1 MLVLNHPGS
10 ATSGPVYGNA
20 TTQLLE
26 FDDNGKFVR
35 EIGHGVYGL
44 AYAHG
49 VRYDKYDNLW
59 VVDKGAHTAIRF
71 NPAGY
76 VTLNLG
82 RRPEGPDDPEELYYR
97 GNGLGRGSNP
107 GRPPSEHVDGMFRSP
122 TDIAWDSDDNIYISD
137 GYVNSRVAKFDK
149 HGNWIKSWG
158 SRGTSGAH
166 ADENPGQFNV
176 PHNIGIDRQNNV
188 YVADRGN
195 RRIQVFDRDGRLQ
208 AAHRAERA
216 VRQEAS
222 SCPRQPEPESAGRD
236 AALDDLHHAGRDA
249 VSLHV
254 GPGAGPHLQADARRE
269 DRRHARRIRPRASGS
284 STGSTALRARPRTC
298 SLSPT

>member
-1 MLVLNHPGS
+1 MKRHPLILFVLLAPAAAGIAGRLLVGTGVSAQQTQNLNVPKIAFESVTDYFKYPATMNLGEILGVAVNSKGRVLMLNHPGS

-26 FDDNGKFVR
+26 FDENGRFLR

-82 RRPEGPDDPEELYYR
+82 RRPEGPDDPEELYYS
-97 GNGLGRGSNP
+97 GNGLGRGGNP

-122 TDIAWDSDDNIYISD
+122 TVAW
-137 GYVNSRVAKFDK
+137 
-149 HGNWIKSWG
+149 
-158 SRGTSGAH
+158 T
-166 ADENPGQFNV
+166 
-176 PHNIGIDRQNNV
+176 
-188 YVADRGN
+188 
-195 RRIQVFDRDGRLQ
+195 
-208 AAHRAERA
+208 
-216 VRQEAS
+216 
-222 SCPRQPEPESAGRD
+222 AG
-236 AALDDLHHAGRDA
+236 
-249 VSLHV
+249 
-254 GPGAGPHLQADARRE
+254 
-269 DRRHARRIRPRASGS
+269 
-284 STGSTALRARPRTC
+284 
-298 SLSPT
+298 